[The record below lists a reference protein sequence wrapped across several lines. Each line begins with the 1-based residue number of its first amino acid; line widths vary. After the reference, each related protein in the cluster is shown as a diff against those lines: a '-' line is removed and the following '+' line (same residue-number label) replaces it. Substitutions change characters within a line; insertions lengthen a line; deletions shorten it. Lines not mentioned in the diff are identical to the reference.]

1 MHIAQLFPS
10 IFIHLFPF
18 IWFFI
23 ILAWLLR
30 QADVYSVH
38 GLVVDSKK
46 RREHLSEEDLQKNKA
61 IFESFS
67 KGRDLA
73 ETQLEGQP
81 MRRPCLEKPPPT
93 KVTWQEYI
101 NAPTGK
107 HAWVSRLTW

>member
-1 MHIAQLFPS
+1 M
-10 IFIHLFPF
+10 
-18 IWFFI
+18 
-23 ILAWLLR
+23 
-30 QADVYSVH
+30 YSVH

-73 ETQLEGQP
+73 DTGLDGQP

-93 KVTWQEYI
+93 KVTWEEYI
-101 NAPTGK
+101 NAPTGEGYGN
-107 HAWVSRLTW
+107 L